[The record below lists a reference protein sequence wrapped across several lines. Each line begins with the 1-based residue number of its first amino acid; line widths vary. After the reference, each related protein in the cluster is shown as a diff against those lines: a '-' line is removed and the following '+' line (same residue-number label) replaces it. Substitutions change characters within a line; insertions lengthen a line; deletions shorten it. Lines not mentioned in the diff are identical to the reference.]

1 MAAKVL
7 GIAILALVLGVSACG
22 GSDDESA
29 DTTTTTTTTTTG
41 TGGSSDGRL
50 SEASWAEYQTA
61 LASAQK
67 VNAAATKTFDKCADL
82 DFTSISSQQLKACL
96 GNSTTAVVTEGR
108 KFMDTLTGFE
118 SEVSGNCATQLTTL
132 EGYVKLYVGS
142 VDALGR
148 SLEGTVGVGAQQ
160 DLQNAQQVLGQAR
173 AKRQPFEEACEPA

>member
-7 GIAILALVLGVSACG
+7 GITVLVLVLVLSACG
-22 GSDDESA
+22 GSDDESG
-29 DTTTTTTTTTTG
+29 DTTAPTTPATITN
-41 TGGSSDGRL
+41 GGSSDGRL
-50 SEASWAEYQTA
+50 SEASWTEYQTA
-61 LASAQK
+61 LASAQT
-67 VNAAATKTFDKCADL
+67 VNAAATKTFAKCADL

-96 GNSTTAVVTEGR
+96 GNSTTAVVTEGQ

-160 DLQNAQQVLGQAR
+160 DLQNAQQVLADAR
-173 AKRQPFEEACEPA
+173 SKREPFEDACEPA